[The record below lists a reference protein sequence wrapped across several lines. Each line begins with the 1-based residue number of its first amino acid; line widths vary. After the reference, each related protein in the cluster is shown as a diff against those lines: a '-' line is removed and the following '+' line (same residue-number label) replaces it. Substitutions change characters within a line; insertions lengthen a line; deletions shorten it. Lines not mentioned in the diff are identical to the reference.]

1 MPRSEIV
8 LAMLRGYATKAKQ
21 TQIRATQFAAFVR
34 QYSETHQDK
43 NASLKDFLTNT
54 EGMLV
59 PTLTQLAE
67 EGKCTLE
74 FEGSEIKTIVF
85 LPLLAEKIEAAYRE
99 IDQDADTPFPNEERL
114 QLTAPPSMITV
125 NIKTDFVHW
134 LAAKPKETQILRLS
148 FPEDIVSMLITTDLL
163 ERKLLEYSVLKIR
176 NYLAAGSNSGYVLQ
190 RLKEIFTLKDQ
201 VLQSMMSEIIS
212 RPGQVVQNLLNATEF
227 TFAFWAHLASII
239 LKEYKSKT
247 EKLPQ
252 EHGYCQAAYLIGLYN
267 VYFKGLLQR
276 DKDVEFAL
284 KGVEKR
290 LGEEPFYFTISDIYD
305 FRDDKGV
312 PLTKRCPKE
321 RLNEFLEAK
330 TKSPSEALLPEVLR
344 IRAANKKEYFVH
356 KSVVLRLTLN
366 KLFAASRE
374 YREYYSKEWFE
385 ALGSFEKTPIMLRD
399 DLFLRDLEER
409 LQSEDPLLS
418 ALLSFDRLYVVR
430 KERSADEEI
439 NRRIDRLLDLKK
451 QELIPLD
458 LILGLKRRDILTE
471 ARLKLPLWKTIPVLK
486 YLFRFLDGV
495 IGGRHERAGARA
507 GEGGAVKVLSN
518 EAPRADRRKQHSDEE
533 NGDDLFGPYSMPE
546 EAELDGPRHGG
557 EQRNDEK
564 RAPHREGAAP
574 VAGGGRPAAAAT
586 AAASENA
593 KARAAAYRKA
603 IAELAVQLI
612 GDAKNIDATLK
623 ALAEKW
629 NPLYAEKAKRNLVE
643 DVNSF
648 VRDQVRTL
656 KRSLLRKPPDME
668 RVNNLSQ
675 QIAEN
680 SVFEQIK
687 RKEEFRE
694 YVKLYLIKV
703 LGKV

>member
-1 MPRSEIV
+1 MPSSEIV
-8 LAMLRGYATKAKQ
+8 LAMLRGYAAKAKQ
-21 TQIRATQFAAFVR
+21 TQIPAAQFAAFVR

-43 NASLKDFLTNT
+43 NASLKSFLTNT
-54 EGMLV
+54 ESMLA

-74 FEGSEIKTIVF
+74 LEGSEIKSIVF
-85 LPLLAEKIEAAYRE
+85 LPFLAEKIEAAYRE
-99 IDQDADTPFPNEERL
+99 IDQDAETPFPNEERL
-114 QLTAPPSMITV
+114 QITAPPSMITV
-125 NIKTDFVHW
+125 NIKTDFVRW
-134 LAAKPKETQILRLS
+134 LAAKETQILRLS

-163 ERKLLEYSVLKIR
+163 ERKLLEYSILKIR
-176 NYLAAGSNSGYVLQ
+176 NYLAAGSNAGYVLQ

-201 VLQSMMSEIIS
+201 VLQAMMSEIIT

-252 EHGYCQAAYLIGLYN
+252 EHGYCQASYLIGLYN

-284 KGVEKR
+284 KGVEK
-290 LGEEPFYFTISDIYD
+290 LLSEEPFYFTISDIYD

-312 PLTKRCPKE
+312 LLTKRCPKE

-344 IRAANKKEYFVH
+344 IRTGNKKEYFVH
-356 KSVVLRLTLN
+356 KGVVLRLTLN

-374 YREYYSKEWFE
+374 YKEYYSKEWFE
-385 ALGSFEKTPIMLRD
+385 ALGSFEKTSIMLRD
-399 DLFLRDLEER
+399 DLFLKDLEER

-418 ALLSFDRLYVVR
+418 ALLSFDILFLVR
-430 KERSADEEI
+430 KERAIDDEI

-451 QELIPLD
+451 QALIPLD

-486 YLFRFLDGV
+486 YLFRFLDG
-495 IGGRHERAGARA
+495 IMGGRKERRVAGAS
-507 GEGGAVKVLSN
+507 EGGAVKVLSS
-518 EAPRADRRKQHSDEE
+518 EAPRGGGRRERGDEE
-533 NGDDLFGPYSMPE
+533 NGDDLFGPYNMPE
-546 EAELDGPRHGG
+546 ETESGG
-557 EQRNDEK
+557 RRRGSEHRSDDEE
-564 RAPHREGAAP
+564 APHREGGASP
-574 VAGGGRPAAAAT
+574 AGGRKPAAAAT
-586 AAASENA
+586 AAASANA

-603 IAELAVQLI
+603 VADLAVQLI
-612 GDAKNIDATLK
+612 GDGKNIDATLK

-656 KRSLLRKPPDME
+656 KRSLLRKPPDLE
-668 RVNNLSQ
+668 RVNNLSL

-694 YVKLYLIKV
+694 YVKIYLIKV